1 MLMLQMTGGI
11 GNQMFVYAMYKAL
24 ENLGKQV
31 CIEDF
36 THYKD
41 IGRKDNLLEK
51 IFELTYRKGEREEYC
66 RLTDSSLLPWHRIRR
81 KLFGRRQKV
90 YEEKEA
96 IVFERE
102 VFEQEDAYL
111 IGYWQSERYFE
122 SVKEELS
129 REFTF
134 DWEHFPPEALRY
146 REQMKKTNSVS
157 LHVRRGDYLNDKF
170 APIYGG
176 ICTDEYYRGA
186 EEYLQKKYGD
196 CVFYLF
202 TDDIEWGKEA
212 AGENRVLVDC
222 AGSDDAYVDMALMSC
237 CKHHIIANSS
247 FSWWGAWLN
256 PNPDKTVIAPA
267 KWLNTSDGEDIYH
280 GLCTVRM
287 DEKGKVV
294 REKI

>member
-1 MLMLQMTGGI
+1 MLMLQMTGGM
-11 GNQMFVYAMYKAL
+11 GNQMFVYALYRAL

-51 IFELTYRKGEREEYC
+51 IFDLTYRKGEREEYN
-66 RLTDSSLLPWHRIRR
+66 RLTDSSLLLWKRVRR
-81 KLFGRRQKV
+81 KLFGRNGRV
-90 YEEKEA
+90 YQEKEA
-96 IVFERE
+96 IIFEKE
-102 VFEQEDAYL
+102 IFDKEDAYC

-122 SVKEELS
+122 SV
-129 REFTF
+129 
-134 DWEHFPPEALRY
+134 EAQLRRDFSFRWTDFLPKVQAY
-146 REQMKKTNSVS
+146 RKQMEGACSVS
-157 LHVRRGDYLNDKF
+157 VHIRRGDYLNEKF
-170 APIYGG
+170 AAIYGG
-176 ICTDEYYRGA
+176 ICTDAYYRGA

-202 TDDIEWGKEA
+202 TNDIEWGKEA
-212 AGENRVLVDC
+212 AGENRVFVDC
-222 AGSDDAYVDMALMSC
+222 AGPDNAYVDMALMSC

-267 KWLNTSDGEDIYH
+267 RWLNTSNGEDIYY

-287 DEKGKVV
+287 DEEGRVV
-294 REKI
+294 RERI

>member
-51 IFELTYRKGEREEYC
+51 IFELTYRKGEREEYY

-90 YEEKEA
+90 YEEKSA
-96 IVFERE
+96 IVFEQE
-102 VFEQEDAYL
+102 VFEQADAYL

-122 SVKEELS
+122 SIKEEIR

-134 DWEHFPPEALRY
+134 DWEHFPQETLCY
-146 REQMKKTNSVS
+146 REQMKRTNSVS

-202 TDDIEWGKEA
+202 TNDVEWGKEA
-212 AGENRVLVDC
+212 AGKNRVLVDC
-222 AGSDDAYVDMALMSC
+222 AGLDNAYVDMALMSC
-237 CKHHIIANSS
+237 CRHHIIANSS

-267 KWLNTSDGEDIYH
+267 RWLNISNGEDIYY

-287 DEKGKVV
+287 DEKGEVIG
-294 REKI
+294 EKI